1 MTAARKKLLKGILK
15 GIYRDILIQRFAE
28 PTEIYRTGGKIMPTK
43 EEIESQIMDLWDEI
57 FDLDDKSKEELEAK
71 YAEWRE
77 VEPRL
82 DEGVDELVIH
92 IESMKGI
99 SDESMLVYKEV
110 KEIKIRYKQQK
121 DEIQAKIDA
130 LNKEKEKI

>member
-1 MTAARKKLLKGILK
+1 MK
-15 GIYRDILIQRFAE
+15 F
-28 PTEIYRTGGKIMPTK
+28 
-43 EEIESQIMDLWDEI
+43 
-57 FDLDDKSKEELEAK
+57 K

-99 SDESMLVYKEV
+99 SEESMFFYREV
-110 KEIKIRYKQQK
+110 KEIKVRYKQQK
-121 DEIQAKIDA
+121 DEIQAKIDE
-130 LNKEKEKI
+130 LNKEKERM

>member
-1 MTAARKKLLKGILK
+1 ML
-15 GIYRDILIQRFAE
+15 
-28 PTEIYRTGGKIMPTK
+28 TK
-43 EEIESQIMDLWDEI
+43 EEIDSLIMDLWDEI
-57 FDLDDKSKEELEAK
+57 FDLEDRSKEELDIK
-71 YAEWRE
+71 YAEWRK

-82 DEGVDELVIH
+82 DEGVDELIIH

-99 SDESMLVYKEV
+99 SDESLLVYKEV
-110 KEIKIRYKQQK
+110 KEIRVRYKQQK